1 MHRTSMTLGF
11 RASLVLLIVAIVNS
25 AAVAQLEFGSVKA
38 LAEDDPL
45 RKAIAARAEGD
56 PVLLCDPPV
65 TDFGLVTAGELV
77 SRRFRIANAIDEPIV
92 IIKAVSTMDSVS
104 GGGPVRLEPLACVE
118 LTLGIRPPQR
128 QGLDFRKR
136 ITFQIQRLT
145 DSQTSDERLYHPPVV
160 YDVVGRTIE
169 AVRIVPE
176 IIDAPG
182 PAELL
187 RAARRGPTLDLG
199 HLAPGNAYDV
209 TVVVTNDSEE
219 PRTIT
224 SIGSDLHDVPGWV
237 DGAATLEAGEARLL
251 HVAFFA
257 PRFARGIPKV
267 TEGWTVRFD
276 DGGQEMFLLTADLA
290 PPPALLFESDV
301 IDVGEI
307 EPGKA
312 AVRAFRAIN
321 VSGRPIRIQKVTFH
335 GTGTLPPWPTE
346 PIEPLGSVTI
356 ECVLRA
362 PEARGEPRRIRMPY
376 MVQLE
381 DAPPQRVE
389 ICGTVPAIPAANPT
403 KPL

>member
-1 MHRTSMTLGF
+1 MHSSSLT
-11 RASLVLLIVAIVNS
+11 LVLRAMVIFLIVAAVNS
-25 AAVAQLEFGSVKA
+25 AAFAQLEFGSVKE
-38 LAEDDPL
+38 LAAEDPL
-45 RKAIAARAEGD
+45 RRAIAARAEGD

-92 IIKAVSTMDSVS
+92 IIKAVATTRSLG
-104 GGGPVRLEPLACVE
+104 GGGPVRLEPLECVE
-118 LTLGIRPPQR
+118 FTIGIRPPQK

-145 DSQTSDERLYHPPVV
+145 DGPATEERLYHPPVV

-169 AVRIVPE
+169 SIRIAPE

-187 RAARRGPTLDLG
+187 RAARHGPTLDLG

-209 TVVVTNDSEE
+209 RVVVTNDSED

-237 DGAATLEAGEARLL
+237 DGAATLQPGETRLL
-251 HVAFFA
+251 HVAFLA
-257 PRFARGIPKV
+257 SRGARPTTKV
-267 TEGWTVRFD
+267 TEGWSVRFD

-290 PPPALLFESDV
+290 PSPALQFENDV
-301 IDVGEI
+301 IDVGEL

-312 AVRAFRAIN
+312 VVRSFRAIN
-321 VSGRPIRIQKVTFH
+321 VSGRPIRILKVVFD

-346 PIEPLGSVTI
+346 PIEPLRSVSI
-356 ECVLRA
+356 DCVLRA
-362 PEARGEPRRIRMPY
+362 PEGGRGPRRIRRLY
-376 MVQLE
+376 TVHIE
-381 DAPPQRVE
+381 DASPQRVE
-389 ICGTVPAIPAANPT
+389 ICGTVAAARAANPT